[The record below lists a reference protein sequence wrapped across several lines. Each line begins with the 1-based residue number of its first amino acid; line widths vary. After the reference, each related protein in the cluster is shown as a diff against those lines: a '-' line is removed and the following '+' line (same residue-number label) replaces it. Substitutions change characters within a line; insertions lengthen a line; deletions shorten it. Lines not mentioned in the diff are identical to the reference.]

1 MFDTGDTIVHPTH
14 GVGVVVD
21 INEREWRGSNSL
33 YYQIDLLGREPSV
46 CLMIP
51 VEAAE
56 RLGLRAAIPQSQLEQ
71 LWRVLRSTP
80 ETLPANHKLRYKLL
94 MDKLHGGDVFQVAEI
109 LRDLTWRRQ
118 KNHLTTRGK
127 QVYRDGVRFLAGE
140 IAAAQGID
148 ITEAATQV
156 RTKLEEI
163 SSSRKVA

>member
-21 INEREWRGSNSL
+21 IKEREWRGSNSL
-33 YYQIDLLGREPSV
+33 YYQIDLLGREPNV

-56 RLGLRAAIPQSQLEQ
+56 RLGLRAAIPSSQLEQ
-71 LWRVLRSTP
+71 LWRVLHSTP
-80 ETLPANHKLRYKLL
+80 EILPTNHKLRYKLL
-94 MDKLHGGDVFQVAEI
+94 MDKLHAGDVFQIAEV
-109 LRDLTWRRQ
+109 LRDLTWRQQ
-118 KNHLTTRGK
+118 KNNLTTRGK
-127 QVYRDGVRFLAGE
+127 QVYKDGMTFLAGE

-148 ITEAATQV
+148 VTEATTQV

-163 SSSRKVA
+163 ASSRKVV